1 VWDLVFRT
9 YRRPD
14 TIRVPR
20 RLAMVWLLDDTGQVR
35 AAYAADYEIVGRA
48 AVADLE
54 ERDRSDA
61 FANRPPVLA

>member
-1 VWDLVFRT
+1 
-9 YRRPD
+9 
-14 TIRVPR
+14 
-20 RLAMVWLLDDTGQVR
+20 MVWLLDDTGQVR

-61 FANRPPVLA
+61 FANLPPVLA